1 VEIIVASKAIELK
14 FIDGK
19 EDHEFYLTVCIF
31 CSEQA
36 SRQRTFV
43 HRESVNTPQR
53 SLSRP
58 TDQFFPLPA
67 NDKVGY
73 NVRLKQ
79 RAFALL

>member
-43 HRESVNTPQR
+43 HRESVNTTKVAIP
-53 SLSRP
+53 SDRP
-58 TDQFFPLPA
+58 VLPLA
-67 NDKVGY
+67 CE
-73 NVRLKQ
+73 
-79 RAFALL
+79 